1 LEGVDKWEEWPK
13 EDKLKLKIAGLPKLL
28 QLLKKL
34 LLKKLIMML
43 NCKNLMLQIRL
54 N

>member
-1 LEGVDKWEEWPK
+1 LEAEEDKSEVLQQVDKLNK
-13 EDKLKLKIAGLPKLL
+13 QQL
-28 QLLKKL
+28 QQQQLNLLKQ